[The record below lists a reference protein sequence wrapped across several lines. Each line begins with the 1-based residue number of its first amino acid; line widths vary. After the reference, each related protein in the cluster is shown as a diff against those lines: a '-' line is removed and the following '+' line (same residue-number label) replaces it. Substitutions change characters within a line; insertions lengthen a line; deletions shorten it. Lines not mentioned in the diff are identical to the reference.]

1 MGPSPHVSGGCKDV
15 MRVEVSGPWVES
27 EQEVSREKAWARGK
41 MKRKAVGEELGVSLL
56 FSKKEVN

>member
-41 MKRKAVGEELGVSLL
+41 MKRKAVGEELGVSL
-56 FSKKEVN
+56 